1 MKKSCLIKFGIV
13 LSICSVLGTGCAVGV
28 RGPGGEVAVSTDPG
42 VVYADSEPPP
52 AYAETVTGSLGLGR
66 RALGAS
72 ATRGNAFR
80 AASLRVSGWQARVC
94 ARGVEVGAEIKNE
107 ELGIGQRP
115 RG

>member
-52 AYAETVTGSLGLGR
+52 AYAETVPVAPGADFVWIGGAWVWGGGRWGWEGGRWERPPHAGMRFVPHRYEYRGGR
-66 RALGAS
+66 RV
-72 ATRGNAFR
+72 F
-80 AASLRVSGWQARVC
+80 V
-94 ARGVEVGAEIKNE
+94 
-107 ELGIGQRP
+107 
-115 RG
+115 